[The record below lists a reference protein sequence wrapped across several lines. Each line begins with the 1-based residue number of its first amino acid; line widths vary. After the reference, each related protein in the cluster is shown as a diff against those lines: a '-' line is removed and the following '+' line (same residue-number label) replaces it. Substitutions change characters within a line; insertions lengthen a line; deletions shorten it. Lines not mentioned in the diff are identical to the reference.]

1 MKFNG
6 RLLLFFVLVIAILV
20 ASSALTFE
28 VTKDSRTTQSAFDNL
43 DKDSFARIDTVVM
56 QDEQIVY
63 SEIDGVISNPLDLDV
78 TDNNDAFALN
88 WKTSNLDGEYVKTSN
103 GYRFEGVIRDSYL
116 ALGKEG
122 LDVKVVVDVN
132 AEENVVEKIQLSY
145 IDNGFLVIIT
155 ALRNNIQLE
164 AKEV

>member
-103 GYRFEGVIRDSYL
+103 GYRFEGVIRDSKL
-116 ALGKEG
+116 ALCKEG

>member
-28 VTKDSRTTQSAFDNL
+28 VTKGSRATQSAFDNL

-56 QDEQIVY
+56 QDKQVVY

-78 TDNNDAFALN
+78 TANNDAFALN

-103 GYRFEGVIRDSYL
+103 GYRFEGVIRDSKL

-122 LDVKVVVDVN
+122 LDVKVIVDVN

-145 IDNGFLVIIT
+145 TDNGFEIKI
-155 ALRNNIQLE
+155 E
-164 AKEV
+164 AWRYKIGNEA

>member
-28 VTKDSRTTQSAFDNL
+28 VTKGSRTTQSAFDNL

-78 TDNNDAFALN
+78 TANNDDFALN
-88 WKTSNLDGEYVKTSN
+88 WKTSNFDGKYVKTDY

-122 LDVKVVVDVN
+122 LDVKVKLEVN
-132 AEENVVEKIQLSY
+132 ADYNVVNEIVLSY
-145 IDNGFLVIIT
+145 IDNGFVVIISAYRYNT
-155 ALRNNIQLE
+155 QLE
-164 AKEV
+164 AK

>member
-28 VTKDSRTTQSAFDNL
+28 VTKGSRTTQSAFDNL

-56 QDEQIVY
+56 QDEEVVY
-63 SEIDGVISNPLDLDV
+63 SEIDGVIYNPLDLTV
-78 TDNNDAFALN
+78 TANNDDFALN
-88 WKTSNLDGEYVKTSN
+88 WKTSNFDGKYVKTDY

-122 LDVKVVVDVN
+122 LDVKVKLEVN
-132 AEENVVEKIQLSY
+132 ADYNVVNEIVLSY
-145 IDNGFLVIIT
+145 IDNGFVVIISAYRYNT
-155 ALRNNIQLE
+155 QLE
-164 AKEV
+164 AK

>member
-6 RLLLFFVLVIAILV
+6 RLFLFFVLVVAILV
-20 ASSALTFE
+20 ATSALTFE

-43 DKDSFARIDTVVM
+43 DQDSFARIDTVVK

-63 SEIDGVISNPLDLDV
+63 SEIDGVIYNPLDLTV
-78 TDNNDAFALN
+78 TTNNDNFALN
-88 WKTSNLDGEYVKTSN
+88 WKTSNLDGKYVKTDK
-103 GYRFEGVIRDSYL
+103 GYRFEGVIRDSRL

-132 AEENVVEKIQLSY
+132 ADDNTVDKIELSY
-145 IDNGFLVIIT
+145 TDNGFLVIIS
-155 ALRNNIQLE
+155 AVRYNIQQE
-164 AKEV
+164 AEEK

>member
-6 RLLLFFVLVIAILV
+6 RLCLFFVLVIAILV
-20 ASSALTFE
+20 ATSALTFE
-28 VTKDSRTTQSAFDNL
+28 VTKDTRTTQSALDNL
-43 DKDSFARIDTVVM
+43 EKGSFVRIDTCVF
-56 QDEQIVY
+56 QDGELVY

-78 TDNNDAFALN
+78 TANNDAFALN

-103 GYRFEGVIRDSYL
+103 GYRFEGVIRDSKL

-145 IDNGFLVIIT
+145 TDNGFLVIVT

>member
-103 GYRFEGVIRDSYL
+103 GYRFEGVIRDSKL

>member
-6 RLLLFFVLVIAILV
+6 RLLLFFVLVIAIIV
-20 ASSALTFE
+20 ATSALTFE
-28 VTKDSRTTQSAFDNL
+28 VTKDTRTTQSALDNL
-43 DKDSFARIDTVVM
+43 EKGSFVRIDTVVM

-78 TDNNDAFALN
+78 TANNDAFALN

-103 GYRFEGVIRDSYL
+103 GYRFEGVIRDSKL

-145 IDNGFLVIIT
+145 TDNGFLVIVT

>member
-28 VTKDSRTTQSAFDNL
+28 VTKGSRTTQSAFDNL

-63 SEIDGVISNPLDLDV
+63 SEIDGVISNPLYLDV
-78 TDNNDAFALN
+78 TANNDAFALN

-103 GYRFEGVIRDSYL
+103 GYRFEGVIRDSKL

-145 IDNGFLVIIT
+145 TDNGFLVIIT

>member
-78 TDNNDAFALN
+78 TDNNDAFVLN

-103 GYRFEGVIRDSYL
+103 GYCFEGVIRDSYL